1 MPNSISSFTDAFK
14 GGFRKNRFLVEGNFP
29 DEMITTTTPP
39 TPPPTGSNEKI
50 KFHVLAAEMPGA
62 QLGVVNF
69 PYRGRLIPY
78 VGDREY
84 APWIFQVLDDS
95 NSGLYKK
102 FHDWSNRI
110 NDHLRNEHSST
121 PTSEDSFEEQL
132 LVGTWSISQLDLNGE
147 VHKKIVVEQCWP
159 SYVSEIQ
166 FNMADTGFNAFAV
179 KLRYNYIRILNINY

>member
-1 MPNSISSFTDAFK
+1 MPNSIGSFTTAFK
-14 GGFRKNRFLVEGNFP
+14 GGFRKNRFRVDGAFP
-29 DEMITTTTPP
+29 G
-39 TPPPTGSNEKI
+39 GSLDVKLQ
-50 KFHVLAAEMPGA
+50 FHVLAAELPGS

-78 VGDREY
+78 IGDREY

-102 FHDWSNRI
+102 FHDWSQKI
-110 NDHLRNEHSST
+110 NNHATNTHDAGT
-121 PTSEDSFEEQL
+121 DDSFNTHM
-132 LVGTWSISQLDLNGE
+132 LVDKWSISQLDLNGNAT
-147 VHKKIVVEQCWP
+147 KTIKIQQCWP

-179 KLRYNYIRILNINY
+179 KLRYNYFEVV